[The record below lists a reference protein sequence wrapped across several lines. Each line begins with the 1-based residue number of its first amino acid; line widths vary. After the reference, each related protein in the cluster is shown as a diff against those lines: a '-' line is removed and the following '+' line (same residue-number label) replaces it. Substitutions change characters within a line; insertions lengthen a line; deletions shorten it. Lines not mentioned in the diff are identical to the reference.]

1 MDKYTYMY
9 RQTPM
14 HVRLVYARFSRG
26 NVTNGGKGFRY
37 EFDLISK
44 VIRLDGKFINI
55 VQRALFA
62 ATLLIARNDLVN
74 RPRLR

>member
-1 MDKYTYMY
+1 MY
-9 RQTPM
+9 VQTNTDACTT
-14 HVRLVYARFSRG
+14 RILARFLRG

-62 ATLLIARNDLVN
+62 ATLLITRNDLVN